1 MDRLAEW
8 NMSLSEERALTIA
21 KSIRN
26 TVWEWHYL
34 FAVLLGT
41 AIIIR
46 LILMLNGTVKAPAL
60 KLKNAK
66 NIEIAVKH
74 LVHQFI
80 CLAIVFLAL
89 TGTLYYFHD
98 ALGIAKESIK
108 WAKNIHEWIFVPFM
122 ILIVMHIA
130 GVIKFE
136 LSTKIPV
143 VSKMIHGD

>member
-1 MDRLAEW
+1 
-8 NMSLSEERALTIA
+8 
-21 KSIRN
+21 
-26 TVWEWHYL
+26 
-34 FAVLLGT
+34 
-41 AIIIR
+41 
-46 LILMLNGTVKAPAL
+46 
-60 KLKNAK
+60 
-66 NIEIAVKH
+66 
-74 LVHQFI
+74 
-80 CLAIVFLAL
+80 L